1 MQLDPGVHCRPVRPS
16 NFNRTIMLSKQQS
29 TSLHSISDRQPML
42 CHRHSSAV
50 VSSRQRPCKQQ
61 QQQRLPPTASS
72 YTQPALEAIRAAQQ
86 QACRQGS
93 IFVAPPHLLLGLL
106 DVPHCTA
113 AQLLQAAGLTAAAAD
128 AALVDPELLPKSS
141 FMAAGDLHWAPDAR
155 VALGAA
161 AEAAQAAGLS
171 AAGTPHLLLGLLT
184 CSNTAVAATLDGAGI
199 PAAAFE
205 GQVRAAA
212 GSCSEAAA
220 AQPASAEEQRAA
232 LVQNYMRHV
241 QQHGTAPPQG
251 AAAGLGQQG
260 SSAGNMAMTLEDD
273 DIYN

>member
-1 MQLDPGVHCRPVRPS
+1 
-16 NFNRTIMLSKQQS
+16 MLSKQQF
-29 TSLHSISDRQPML
+29 TSLHSISHRQPML

-128 AALVDPELLPKSS
+128 GALVDPELLPKSS

-161 AEAAQAAGLS
+161 AEAAQAAGGREAYCSALPLQQPSCS
-171 AAGTPHLLLGLLT
+171 AA
-184 CSNTAVAATLDGAGI
+184 AWW
-199 PAAAFE
+199 
-205 GQVRAAA
+205 R
-212 GSCSEAAA
+212 
-220 AQPASAEEQRAA
+220 QRAFAIAVDVHFAELCKQRLPHVHVTAMA
-232 LVQNYMRHV
+232 L
-241 QQHGTAPPQG
+241 P
-251 AAAGLGQQG
+251 
-260 SSAGNMAMTLEDD
+260 
-273 DIYN
+273 